1 MTASR
6 WSIANS
12 LRLTRGTQGA
22 IARAQIRHGRD
33 ELCRREL
40 EVALRLAQA
49 LERALLKA
57 RTRAV
62 AGAVRRRG
70 AA

>member
-6 WSIANS
+6 HSIANS
-12 LRLTRGTQGA
+12 LRLTRGA

-62 AGAVRRRG
+62 AGAWRRG

>member
-6 WSIANS
+6 WSIAGA
-12 LRLTRGTQGA
+12 LRQCRGTQGA

-40 EVALRLAQA
+40 EAALRLAQA